1 MEDVNKK
8 RKIIITVIMALV
20 VITAFMLVWNVNPKK
35 NNATTEVRV
44 TLPDAQVEALPKAK
58 IKAYEKEDKLK
69 SRDRYMSEM
78 ALAQAAHDSVSAQAM
93 AVHNQATQR
102 LSRRIN
108 TSSSSNGDSIRQR
121 EVTTS
126 AANSYSPANRDN
138 WQERYDYLYEKIY
151 GDSQQQPA
159 QQDAQHQAEQKPETI
174 HAQAKQE
181 DEHDNGFITIS
192 VVTSEGQQ
200 DGILKVATTAEQ
212 KIKSGDKVQ
221 LRLLSDAFLQENKIT
236 RNTYIYAIAKIENN
250 RLQLTVSSIN
260 KPSGAIPCNLVAY
273 DTDGYKGLAF
283 TSDDSSQEI
292 SREVKNA
299 LQTTVGQLAA
309 VTSRTAGNIIRSTS
323 RIGSNAI
330 GNKQQTI
337 TLPANYMMQLK

>member
-1 MEDVNKK
+1 MDKKK
-8 RKIIITVIMALV
+8 RIIITVIAAIVFLS
-20 VITAFMLVWNVNPKK
+20 IIFMMFNIG
-35 NNATTEVRV
+35 NNTEPENAPVQV
-44 TLPDAQVEALPKAK
+44 TLPDATVKEIPRAK
-58 IKAYEKEDKLK
+58 IKAYEQGNKVATYEQ
-69 SRDRYMSEM
+69 YI
-78 ALAQAAHDSVSAQAM
+78 ANLATDSINQEEVQVQEAIAEHQAATASLARKLSSQSSTPAQQHNDATYHATSSVSTP
-93 AVHNQATQR
+93 NR
-102 LSRRIN
+102 
-108 TSSSSNGDSIRQR
+108 
-121 EVTTS
+121 
-126 AANSYSPANRDN
+126 RDN
-138 WQERYDYLYEKIY
+138 WKERYDYLYEKIY
-151 GDSQQQPA
+151 GEVQQQA
-159 QQDAQHQAEQKPETI
+159 AEGQQEDTPETI
-174 HAQAKQE
+174 HAE
-181 DEHDNGFITIS
+181 NTPPVNNDGFITITVGTQEQGLS
-192 VVTSEGQQ
+192 NT
-200 DGILKVATTAEQ
+200 LRVATTNEQ

-260 KPSGAIPCNLVAY
+260 HPSGAIPCNLVAY

-283 TSDDSSQEI
+283 TSDDASQEI

>member
-1 MEDVNKK
+1 MDKK
-8 RKIIITVIMALV
+8 KKIIITAIIALV
-20 VITAFMLVWNVNPKK
+20 VFTVILVLFTVPPKK
-35 NNATTEVRV
+35 PSQDTSVRV

-58 IKAYEKEDKLK
+58 IKAYENEERATSYDRLLSEIAIEDTVNT
-69 SRDRYMSEM
+69 R
-78 ALAQAAHDSVSAQAM
+78 AM
-93 AVHNQATQR
+93 QMHAQATQR
-102 LSRRIN
+102 LSKRIQSEN
-108 TSSSSNGDSIRQR
+108 SGDLR
-121 EVTTS
+121 EVSGNEPVNDHTTG
-126 AANSYSPANRDN
+126 YVPANKDN
-138 WQERYDYLYEKIY
+138 WKERYDYLYEKLY
-151 GDSQQQPA
+151 GDQEHPSSEQTPQPNET
-159 QQDAQHQAEQKPETI
+159 HQAKPVPSPAPARE
-174 HAQAKQE
+174 E
-181 DEHDNGFITIS
+181 DGFITIT
-192 VVTSEGQQ
+192 VGTSQATDKGVF
-200 DGILKVATTAEQ
+200 KVSTTTEQ

-221 LRLLSDAFLQENKIT
+221 LRLLKDAYLQDEKID
-236 RNTYIYAIAKIENN
+236 RNTYIYAIAKIEDN
-250 RLQLTVSSIN
+250 RLQLIVSSVSKN
-260 KPSGAIPCNLVAY
+260 TKAIPCSLAAY

>member
-1 MEDVNKK
+1 MDKKK
-8 RKIIITVIMALV
+8 RIIITVIAAIVFLS
-20 VITAFMLVWNVNPKK
+20 IIFMMFNIG
-35 NNATTEVRV
+35 NNTQPENTPVQV
-44 TLPDAQVEALPKAK
+44 TLPDATVKEIPRAK
-58 IKAYEKEDKLK
+58 IKAYEQGNKVATYEQ
-69 SRDRYMSEM
+69 YI
-78 ALAQAAHDSVSAQAM
+78 ANLATDSINQEKVQVQEAIAEHQAATASLARKLSSQSSTPAQQ
-93 AVHNQATQR
+93 HNDATYHA
-102 LSRRIN
+102 
-108 TSSSSNGDSIRQR
+108 TSSVR
-121 EVTTS
+121 
-126 AANSYSPANRDN
+126 SPNRRDN
-138 WQERYDYLYEKIY
+138 WKERYDYLYEKIY
-151 GDSQQQPA
+151 GEVQQQTA
-159 QQDAQHQAEQKPETI
+159 EGQQAYTPETI
-174 HAQAKQE
+174 HAE
-181 DEHDNGFITIS
+181 NTPPVNNDGFITIS
-192 VVTSEGQQ
+192 VGTQEQGLSNT
-200 DGILKVATTAEQ
+200 LSVATTNEQ

-260 KPSGAIPCNLVAY
+260 QPSGAIPCNLVAY
-273 DTDGYKGLAF
+273 DTDRYKGLAF

>member
-1 MEDVNKK
+1 MDKK
-8 RKIIITVIMALV
+8 KKIIITAIIALV
-20 VITAFMLVWNVNPKK
+20 VFTVILVLFTAPPKK
-35 NNATTEVRV
+35 PYQDTSVKV

-58 IKAYEKEDKLK
+58 IKAYENEEKATSYDRLLSEIAIEDTVNT
-69 SRDRYMSEM
+69 R
-78 ALAQAAHDSVSAQAM
+78 AM
-93 AVHNQATQR
+93 QMHAQATQR
-102 LSRRIN
+102 LSKRIQSEN
-108 TSSSSNGDSIRQR
+108 SGDLR
-121 EVTTS
+121 EVSGNEPVNDHTTG
-126 AANSYSPANRDN
+126 YVPANKDN
-138 WQERYDYLYEKIY
+138 WKERYDYLYEKLY
-151 GDSQQQPA
+151 GDQEHPSSEQTPQPNET
-159 QQDAQHQAEQKPETI
+159 HQAKPVPSPAPARE
-174 HAQAKQE
+174 E
-181 DEHDNGFITIS
+181 DGFITIT
-192 VVTSEGQQ
+192 VGTSQATDKGVF
-200 DGILKVATTAEQ
+200 KVSTTTEQ

-221 LRLLSDAFLQENKIT
+221 LRLLQDAYLQDEKID
-236 RNTYIYAIAKIENN
+236 RNTYIYAIAKIEDN
-250 RLQLTVSSIN
+250 RLQLIVSSVSKN
-260 KPSGAIPCNLVAY
+260 TKAIPCSLAAY

>member
-1 MEDVNKK
+1 MDKK
-8 RKIIITVIMALV
+8 KKIIITAIIALV
-20 VITAFMLVWNVNPKK
+20 VFTVILVLFTAPPKK
-35 NNATTEVRV
+35 PSQDTSVRV

-58 IKAYEKEDKLK
+58 IKAYENEEKAKSYDRLLSEIAIEDTVNT
-69 SRDRYMSEM
+69 R
-78 ALAQAAHDSVSAQAM
+78 AM
-93 AVHNQATQR
+93 QMHAQATQR
-102 LSRRIN
+102 LSKRIQSEN
-108 TSSSSNGDSIRQR
+108 SGDLR
-121 EVTTS
+121 EVSGNEPVNDHTTG
-126 AANSYSPANRDN
+126 YVPANKDN
-138 WQERYDYLYEKIY
+138 WKERYDYLYEKLY
-151 GDSQQQPA
+151 GDQEHPSSEQTPQPNEI
-159 QQDAQHQAEQKPETI
+159 HQAKPVPSPAPARE
-174 HAQAKQE
+174 E
-181 DEHDNGFITIS
+181 DGFITIT
-192 VVTSEGQQ
+192 VGTNQATDKGVF
-200 DGILKVATTAEQ
+200 KVSTTTEQ

-221 LRLLSDAFLQENKIT
+221 LRLLKDAYLQDEKID
-236 RNTYIYAIAKIENN
+236 RNTYIYAIAKIEDN
-250 RLQLTVSSIN
+250 RLQLIVSSVSKN
-260 KPSGAIPCNLVAY
+260 TKAIPCSLAAY

>member
-1 MEDVNKK
+1 MDKK
-8 RKIIITVIMALV
+8 KKIIITAIIALV
-20 VITAFMLVWNVNPKK
+20 VFTVILVLFTAPPKK
-35 NNATTEVRV
+35 PSQDTSVRV

-58 IKAYEKEDKLK
+58 IKAYENEEKATSYDRLLSEIAIEDTVNT
-69 SRDRYMSEM
+69 R
-78 ALAQAAHDSVSAQAM
+78 AM
-93 AVHNQATQR
+93 LMHAQATQR
-102 LSRRIN
+102 LSKRIQSEN
-108 TSSSSNGDSIRQR
+108 SGDLR
-121 EVTTS
+121 EVSCNEPVNDHTTG
-126 AANSYSPANRDN
+126 YVPANKDN
-138 WQERYDYLYEKIY
+138 WKERYDYLYEKLY
-151 GDSQQQPA
+151 GDQEHPSSEQTPQPNET
-159 QQDAQHQAEQKPETI
+159 HQAKPVPSPAPARE
-174 HAQAKQE
+174 E
-181 DEHDNGFITIS
+181 DGFITIT
-192 VVTSEGQQ
+192 VGTSQATDKGVF
-200 DGILKVATTAEQ
+200 KVSTTTEQ

-221 LRLLSDAFLQENKIT
+221 LRLLKDAYLQDEKID
-236 RNTYIYAIAKIENN
+236 RNTYIYAIAKIEDN
-250 RLQLTVSSIN
+250 RLQLIVSSVSKN
-260 KPSGAIPCNLVAY
+260 TKAIPCSLAAY

>member
-1 MEDVNKK
+1 MDKK
-8 RKIIITVIMALV
+8 KKIIITAIIALV
-20 VITAFMLVWNVNPKK
+20 VFTVILVLFTAPPKK
-35 NNATTEVRV
+35 PSQDTSVRV

-58 IKAYEKEDKLK
+58 IKAYENEEKAKSYDRLLSEIAIEDTVNTK
-69 SRDRYMSEM
+69 
-78 ALAQAAHDSVSAQAM
+78 AM
-93 AVHNQATQR
+93 QMHAQATQR
-102 LSRRIN
+102 LSKRIQSEN
-108 TSSSSNGDSIRQR
+108 SGDLR
-121 EVTTS
+121 EVSGNEPVNDHTTG
-126 AANSYSPANRDN
+126 YVPANKDN
-138 WQERYDYLYEKIY
+138 WKERYDYLYEKLY
-151 GDSQQQPA
+151 GDQEHPSSEQTPQPNET
-159 QQDAQHQAEQKPETI
+159 HQAKPVPSPAPARE
-174 HAQAKQE
+174 E
-181 DEHDNGFITIS
+181 DGFITIT
-192 VVTSEGQQ
+192 VGTSQATDKGVF
-200 DGILKVATTAEQ
+200 KVSTTTEQ

-221 LRLLSDAFLQENKIT
+221 LRLLKDAYLQDEKID
-236 RNTYIYAIAKIENN
+236 RNTYIYAIAKIEDN
-250 RLQLTVSSIN
+250 RLQLIVSSVSKN
-260 KPSGAIPCNLVAY
+260 TKAIPCSLAAY

>member
-1 MEDVNKK
+1 MDKKK
-8 RKIIITVIMALV
+8 RMIITVIAAIVFLS
-20 VITAFMLVWNVNPKK
+20 IIFMMFNIGNNTEPE
-35 NNATTEVRV
+35 NATVQV
-44 TLPDAQVEALPKAK
+44 TLPDATVKEIPRAK
-58 IKAYEKEDKLK
+58 IKAYEQGNKVATYEQ
-69 SRDRYMSEM
+69 YI
-78 ALAQAAHDSVSAQAM
+78 ANLATDSINQEKVQVQEAIAEHQAATASLARKLSSQSSTPAQQHNDATYHATSSVSTP
-93 AVHNQATQR
+93 NR
-102 LSRRIN
+102 
-108 TSSSSNGDSIRQR
+108 
-121 EVTTS
+121 
-126 AANSYSPANRDN
+126 RDN
-138 WQERYDYLYEKIY
+138 WKERYDYLYEKIY
-151 GDSQQQPA
+151 GEVQQYAPEE
-159 QQDAQHQAEQKPETI
+159 QQADTPETI
-174 HAQAKQE
+174 HAE
-181 DEHDNGFITIS
+181 NTPPVNNDGFITITVGTQEQGLS
-192 VVTSEGQQ
+192 NT
-200 DGILKVATTAEQ
+200 LRVATTNEQ

-260 KPSGAIPCNLVAY
+260 QPSGTIPCNLVAY

-283 TSDDSSQEI
+283 TSDDASQEI

>member
-1 MEDVNKK
+1 MDKK
-8 RKIIITVIMALV
+8 KKIIITAIIALV
-20 VITAFMLVWNVNPKK
+20 VFTVILVLFTAPPKK
-35 NNATTEVRV
+35 PSQDTSVRV

-58 IKAYEKEDKLK
+58 IKAYENEERATSYDRLLSEIAIEDTVNT
-69 SRDRYMSEM
+69 R
-78 ALAQAAHDSVSAQAM
+78 AM
-93 AVHNQATQR
+93 QMHAQATQR
-102 LSRRIN
+102 LSKRIQSEN
-108 TSSSSNGDSIRQR
+108 SGDLR
-121 EVTTS
+121 EVSCNEPVNDHTTG
-126 AANSYSPANRDN
+126 YVPANKDN
-138 WQERYDYLYEKIY
+138 WKERYDYLYEKLY
-151 GDSQQQPA
+151 GDQEHPSSEQTPQPNET
-159 QQDAQHQAEQKPETI
+159 HQAKPVPSPAPARE
-174 HAQAKQE
+174 E
-181 DEHDNGFITIS
+181 DGFITIT
-192 VVTSEGQQ
+192 VGTSQATDKGVF
-200 DGILKVATTAEQ
+200 KVSTTTEQ

-221 LRLLSDAFLQENKIT
+221 LRLLKDAYLQDEKID
-236 RNTYIYAIAKIENN
+236 RNTYIYAIAKIEDN
-250 RLQLTVSSIN
+250 RLQLIVSSVSKN
-260 KPSGAIPCNLVAY
+260 TKAIPCSLAAY

>member
-1 MEDVNKK
+1 MDKK
-8 RKIIITVIMALV
+8 KKIIITAIIALV
-20 VITAFMLVWNVNPKK
+20 VFTVILVLFTAPPKK
-35 NNATTEVRV
+35 PSQDTSVRV

-58 IKAYEKEDKLK
+58 IKAYENEERATSYDRLLSEIAIEDTVNT
-69 SRDRYMSEM
+69 R
-78 ALAQAAHDSVSAQAM
+78 AM
-93 AVHNQATQR
+93 QMHAQATQR
-102 LSRRIN
+102 LSKRIQSEN
-108 TSSSSNGDSIRQR
+108 SGDLR
-121 EVTTS
+121 EVPCNEPVNDHTTG
-126 AANSYSPANRDN
+126 YVPANKDN
-138 WQERYDYLYEKIY
+138 WKERYDYLYEKLY
-151 GDSQQQPA
+151 GDQEHPSSEQTPQPNET
-159 QQDAQHQAEQKPETI
+159 HQAKPVPSPAPERE
-174 HAQAKQE
+174 E
-181 DEHDNGFITIS
+181 DGFITIT
-192 VVTSEGQQ
+192 VGTSQATDKGVF
-200 DGILKVATTAEQ
+200 KVSTTTEQ

-221 LRLLSDAFLQENKIT
+221 LRLLKDAYLQDEKID
-236 RNTYIYAIAKIENN
+236 RNTYIYAIAKIEDN
-250 RLQLTVSSIN
+250 RLQLIVSSVSKN
-260 KPSGAIPCNLVAY
+260 TKAIPCSLAAY

>member
-1 MEDVNKK
+1 MDKK
-8 RKIIITVIMALV
+8 KKIIITAIIALV
-20 VITAFMLVWNVNPKK
+20 VFTVILVLFTAPPKK
-35 NNATTEVRV
+35 PSQDTSVRV

-58 IKAYEKEDKLK
+58 IKAYENEERATSYDRLLSEIAIEDTVNT
-69 SRDRYMSEM
+69 R
-78 ALAQAAHDSVSAQAM
+78 AM
-93 AVHNQATQR
+93 QMHAQATQR
-102 LSRRIN
+102 LSKRIQSEN
-108 TSSSSNGDSIRQR
+108 SGDLR
-121 EVTTS
+121 EVSCNEPVNDHTTG
-126 AANSYSPANRDN
+126 YVPANKDN
-138 WQERYDYLYEKIY
+138 WKERYDYLYEKLY
-151 GDSQQQPA
+151 GDQEHPSSEQTPQPNET
-159 QQDAQHQAEQKPETI
+159 HQAKPVPSPAPARE
-174 HAQAKQE
+174 E
-181 DEHDNGFITIS
+181 DGFITIT
-192 VVTSEGQQ
+192 VGTSQATDKGVF
-200 DGILKVATTAEQ
+200 KVSTTTEQ

-221 LRLLSDAFLQENKIT
+221 LRLLKDAYLQDEKIE
-236 RNTYIYAIAKIENN
+236 RNTYIYAIAKIEDN
-250 RLQLTVSSIN
+250 RLQLIVSSVSKN
-260 KPSGAIPCNLVAY
+260 TKAIPCSLAAY